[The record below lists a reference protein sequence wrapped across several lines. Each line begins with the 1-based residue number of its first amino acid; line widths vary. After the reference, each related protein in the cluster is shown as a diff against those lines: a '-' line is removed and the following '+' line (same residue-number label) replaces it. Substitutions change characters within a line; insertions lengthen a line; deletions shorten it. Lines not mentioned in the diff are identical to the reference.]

1 MCVLGMKGFPQTL
14 FDKLIKEPSS
24 KVATGAVPRMS
35 MEQLKDSVARDLEA
49 LLNTRAV
56 LAEDTLKNYPECSR
70 SIMSYGLCDF
80 AGLSLASGDDRD
92 FVCRGL
98 ELTIARHEP
107 RLRNV
112 RATLEI
118 DRNSINRLYFGIT
131 AMLVVHE
138 SKEPVSFDA
147 LLQPSTLQYSINS
160 SKRIAPVRLG
170 V

>member
-1 MCVLGMKGFPQTL
+1 MKGFPPTL
-14 FDKLIKEPSS
+14 FDKLLGETVTRSS
-24 KVATGAVPRMS
+24 LGSLTRLS
-35 MEQLKDSVARDLEA
+35 LEQVKDSVAADLEA

-56 LAEDTLKNYPECSR
+56 FLEDVLQPYPECRR

-80 AGLSLASGDDRD
+80 AGMSLASIDDRA
-92 FVCRGL
+92 FICRGL
-98 ELTIARHEP
+98 EQTISRHEP

-118 DRNSINRLYFGIT
+118 DQRSVNRLNFAIT

-147 LLQPSTLQYSINS
+147 VLQPSTLQYAIS
-160 SKRIAPVRLG
+160 STRRSAVRVG
-170 V
+170 S

>member
-1 MCVLGMKGFPQTL
+1 MKGFPQTL
-14 FDKLIKEPSS
+14 FDKLLGEQPS
-24 KVATGAVPRMS
+24 KTVNGALTRLT
-35 MEQLKDSVARDLEA
+35 MEQVKDSVALDLEA

-56 LAEDTLKNYPECSR
+56 ISEDTLQSFPECNR
-70 SIMSYGLCDF
+70 SIMSYGLSDF
-80 AGLSLASGDDRD
+80 AGLSLASIDDRA

-98 ELTIARHEP
+98 ERTIARHEP

-118 DRNSINRLYFGIT
+118 DQNSINKLYFGIT

-147 LLQPSTLQYSINS
+147 LLQPSTLQYSIS
-160 SKRIAPVRLG
+160 STRRTTPVRLG

>member
-1 MCVLGMKGFPQTL
+1 MKGFPQTL
-14 FDKLIKEPSS
+14 FDKLIGEYAS
-24 KVATGAVPRMS
+24 KTVSANVIRLS

-56 LAEDTLKNYPECSR
+56 IAEDILEDYPESSR
-70 SIMSYGLCDF
+70 SIVSYGLCDF
-80 AGLSLASGDDRD
+80 AGLSLASVDDRV

-98 ELTIARHEP
+98 ERAITRHEP

-112 RATLEI
+112 RATLEV
-118 DRNSINRLYFGIT
+118 DQNSINKLYFGIT
-131 AMLVVHE
+131 AMLVVNE

>member
-1 MCVLGMKGFPQTL
+1 MKGFPQTL
-14 FDKLIKEPSS
+14 FDKLLGEQSS
-24 KVATGAVPRMS
+24 KTANPAVTRLT
-35 MEQLKDSVARDLEA
+35 MEQVKDSVALDLEA

-56 LAEDTLKNYPECSR
+56 ISEDTLESFPECNR
-70 SIMSYGLCDF
+70 SIMSYGLSDF
-80 AGLSLASGDDRD
+80 AGLSLASIDDRA

-98 ELTIARHEP
+98 ERTISRHEP

-118 DRNSINRLYFGIT
+118 DKNSINKLYFGIT
-131 AMLVVHE
+131 ALLVVHE

-160 SKRIAPVRLG
+160 SKRTTAVRLG

>member
-1 MCVLGMKGFPQTL
+1 MKGFPQTL
-14 FDKLIKEPSS
+14 FDKLLGEQPLKT
-24 KVATGAVPRMS
+24 VNGVVTRLT
-35 MEQLKDSVARDLEA
+35 MEQVKDSVALDLEA

-56 LAEDTLKNYPECSR
+56 IFEDTLQSFPECDR
-70 SIMSYGLCDF
+70 SIMSYGLSDF
-80 AGLSLASGDDRD
+80 AGLSLASIDDRA

-98 ELTIARHEP
+98 ERTITRHEP

-118 DRNSINRLYFGIT
+118 DQNSINKLYFGIT

-147 LLQPSTLQYSINS
+147 LLQPSTLQYSIS
-160 SKRIAPVRLG
+160 SSRRTASVRLG